1 MLRIHSS
8 GHRRS
13 FAGRPK
19 RPQNMCQGKNGT
31 LPANYRATSWPDRG
45 EKAMSITRRLSRR
58 RFLRV
63 SGLAAGG
70 LTLPCLVFAQNK
82 KAVHFTLP
90 WVAEGSNLFTF
101 VAKGMGFW
109 EKHGLDVDI
118 ARGSG
123 SVGAAQAIG
132 EARFDFGMCSPS
144 AAILQTVKGLP
155 TVALAACAYDATMG
169 IGMLIGGPIKTAK
182 ELEGRQLD
190 STVTS
195 GEYPFL
201 PAFAE
206 NAGFDLA
213 KVTRI
218 QVDNKVRDRLLP
230 EGKVDSISGFASSA
244 MPSYAATGVNAHFM
258 LFSDYGILNY
268 GTTIM
273 TQPARV
279 ADEPELCAAFVDG
292 LLQGLR
298 ATLLDPAEAIKVF
311 FKQVPEMALLAQ
323 AREQTRVG
331 NGILMYVVTRDIV
344 RTNGLGYMEPKD
356 YEEMTD
362 LVMKYLAHDGD
373 PRPEISNVMTNRF
386 AGAVKLSPAEWAEA
400 QKNAQEFRPFVS

>member
-123 SVGAAQAIG
+123 SVAAAQATG
-132 EARFDFGMCSPS
+132 EARFDS
-144 AAILQTVKGLP
+144 
-155 TVALAACAYDATMG
+155 ACARLRLRSFRPLRG
-169 IGMLIGGPIKTAK
+169 CL
-182 ELEGRQLD
+182 RWR
-190 STVTS
+190 S
-195 GEYPFL
+195 L
-201 PAFAE
+201 PAHM
-206 NAGFDLA
+206 
-213 KVTRI
+213 TR
-218 QVDNKVRDRLLP
+218 RW
-230 EGKVDSISGFASSA
+230 ASA
-244 MPSYAATGVNAHFM
+244 
-258 LFSDYGILNY
+258 
-268 GTTIM
+268 
-273 TQPARV
+273 
-279 ADEPELCAAFVDG
+279 C
-292 LLQGLR
+292 
-298 ATLLDPAEAIKVF
+298 
-311 FKQVPEMALLAQ
+311 
-323 AREQTRVG
+323 
-331 NGILMYVVTRDIV
+331 
-344 RTNGLGYMEPKD
+344 
-356 YEEMTD
+356 
-362 LVMKYLAHDGD
+362 
-373 PRPEISNVMTNRF
+373 
-386 AGAVKLSPAEWAEA
+386 
-400 QKNAQEFRPFVS
+400 

>member
-1 MLRIHSS
+1 
-8 GHRRS
+8 
-13 FAGRPK
+13 
-19 RPQNMCQGKNGT
+19 
-31 LPANYRATSWPDRG
+31 
-45 EKAMSITRRLSRR
+45 MSIARRLSRR

-63 SGLAAGG
+63 SGIAAGG
-70 LTLPCLVFAQNK
+70 LTLPRLVFAQNK

-101 VAKGMGFW
+101 VAKVMGFW

-123 SVGAAQAIG
+123 SVAAAQAIG

-169 IGMLIGGPIKTAK
+169 IGMLIDGPIKTPK
-182 ELEGRQLD
+182 DLEGRQLA

-206 NAGFDLA
+206 NADFDLA
-213 KVTRI
+213 KVTRM

-230 EGKVDSISGFASSA
+230 EGKVDAISGFASSA
-244 MPSYAATGVNAHFM
+244 MPSYAATGVKAHFM
-258 LFSDYGILNY
+258 LFSDYGIPNY
-268 GTTIM
+268 GTTVM

-279 ADEPELCAAFVDG
+279 ADEPQLCAAFVDG
-292 LLQGLR
+292 MLQRLK

-323 AREQTRVG
+323 AREQIRVG
-331 NGILMYVVTRDIV
+331 TGILIYVAAREIV
-344 RTNGLGYMEPKD
+344 RANGMGYMEPKN
-356 YEEMTD
+356 YEAMTD

-373 PRPEISNVMTNRF
+373 QRPVVDKVMTNSF
-386 AGAVKLSPAEWAEA
+386 AGGLKLSPAEWDQA
-400 QKNAQEFRPFVS
+400 QKNAQELRPYV